1 MHVYGKALT
10 FVAPVTG
17 FVTSWDKRYAVDER
31 LEWAADSLI
40 LSLEDGAIPLSAC
53 AKMKALD
60 YAIGSGLECVAR
72 MDIGRVKGLISAPE
86 THHQKKRL
94 CEIVRMLV
102 GLRKSWQNWKLHEDV
117 PSYRPSRRVSS
128 PEAFF

>member
-1 MHVYGKALT
+1 
-10 FVAPVTG
+10 
-17 FVTSWDKRYAVDER
+17 
-31 LEWAADSLI
+31 
-40 LSLEDGAIPLSAC
+40 
-53 AKMKALD
+53 
-60 YAIGSGLECVAR
+60 
-72 MDIGRVKGLISAPE
+72 MDIGRVKGLMSGPE

-128 PEAFF
+128 PEAFFHHETLEMYDAALELMAWLVSLSAEHELPGRLFRQIDESVTSVILNIAEGNGR